1 MIKKI
6 SFVRYRKLASLD
18 FDFYPGVNVISG
30 TNGTCKTSLLHIIS
44 NSFQA
49 VTKKC
54 AWLQDASCLGIIN
67 KINGVTNPKIER
79 LTKGDKLYNNP
90 AAGSEAGSKGV
101 LFTVDYE
108 THSPLSFRSHNSTV
122 NDRYAVKP
130 KYAPG
135 THDSLPL
142 CPVIY
147 LGLARLYPFGEFQN
161 DEAVEKVKK
170 GLPTPYLDELTRL
183 YHSFT
188 NLSITSPVSQKM
200 GDIKIRADFSSDKEG
215 IDSNTISAGE
225 DNLFMILTAL
235 MSLRYYYES
244 IQSSNPIESIL
255 LIDELD
261 ATLHPSFQIKL
272 LDLFR
277 QYAAAY
283 KIQFVFTTH
292 SLVLLEAALTKKDNV
307 IYLIDNITNVIQM
320 DSPDIH
326 KIKMFLHNQTRDDIY
341 RSKCIPL
348 FTEDNE
354 ARVLLKLLFEF
365 WAQKS
370 EAFSRVRCSFH
381 LVDANIGSDNLRNIF
396 SDQYL
401 LTSTLQSICV
411 LDGDQNG
418 QRDLT
423 KNTILLPGADSPE
436 KLLMDYSLQMYDNDS
451 PFWTDNTIIQLGF
464 GKVYFQSGI
473 KLEID
478 DISAKIQ
485 ERKSQGKSTKGCERE
500 MRKAIFIKY
509 QRFFKM
515 AFKHWINDE
524 ENAGQI
530 GKFFDDLHILFKKT
544 AEFHGISS
552 NEWP

>member
-18 FDFYPGVNVISG
+18 FDFQLGINVISG

-44 NSFQA
+44 NSFQV

-54 AWLQDASCLGIIN
+54 TWLQDASCLGIIN
-67 KINGVTNPKIER
+67 KVNGVTNPKIEQ
-79 LTKGDKLYNNP
+79 LTKGDKLNNNP
-90 AAGSEAGSKGV
+90 ATGDKGI

-108 THSPLSFRSHNSTV
+108 NHSPLSFRSHNSAA

-161 DEAVEKVKK
+161 DEAVEKIKK
-170 GLPTPYLDELTRL
+170 GLPSAYLEEITRL

-200 GDIKIRADFSSDKEG
+200 GDIKMRADFTSDKEG

-235 MSLRYYYES
+235 VSLKYYCES
-244 IQSSNPIESIL
+244 IQSLNPVESIL

-261 ATLHPSFQIKL
+261 ATLHPSFQVKL

-277 QYAAAY
+277 QYAATY

-292 SLVLLEAALTKKDNV
+292 SLVLLESALNKQDNV
-307 IYLIDNITNVIQM
+307 IYLIDNITSVIKM
-320 DSPDIH
+320 PSPDIC
-326 KIKMFLHNQTRDDIY
+326 KIRMYLHNQTRDDIY
-341 RSKCIPL
+341 KSKCIPV

-354 ARVLLKLLFEF
+354 ARILLNLLFEF
-365 WAQKS
+365 LSPKN
-370 EAFSRVRCSFH
+370 EAFSRVRCLFH
-381 LVDANIGSDNLRNIF
+381 LVDTNIGSDNPDNV
-396 SDQYL
+396 Y
-401 LTSTLQSICV
+401 TS
-411 LDGDQNG
+411 
-418 QRDLT
+418 
-423 KNTILLPGADSPE
+423 
-436 KLLMDYSLQMYDNDS
+436 
-451 PFWTDNTIIQLGF
+451 
-464 GKVYFQSGI
+464 
-473 KLEID
+473 
-478 DISAKIQ
+478 
-485 ERKSQGKSTKGCERE
+485 
-500 MRKAIFIKY
+500 
-509 QRFFKM
+509 
-515 AFKHWINDE
+515 
-524 ENAGQI
+524 
-530 GKFFDDLHILFKKT
+530 
-544 AEFHGISS
+544 
-552 NEWP
+552 